1 MRSSLRWLVP
11 LAVTATVAG
20 GVAVG
25 SAQAG
30 NTPDLPSRTPQQ
42 VLASVAGSSVTALS
56 GTVVTRA
63 DVGLPS
69 ISGLTGGQPAATT
82 DAAGL
87 LTRLLSGQN
96 TLRVWADGPTR
107 QRAQLLDPFSELD
120 VVRNGS
126 QVWTYASRGNLVQHA
141 TVPAHAKPT
150 QAAGGDASAL
160 AGLTPAQLADR
171 AIAQA
176 DPTTAVTLGTPAL
189 VAGRSTY
196 ALTLTPRTTATL
208 VGRVVVAVDA
218 ERGVPLQVKVFA
230 RGHDTP
236 SVETGF
242 TSVDFGKPSA
252 DRFSFTPP
260 KGATV
265 TEVPAQ
271 AGTTPQKLP
280 AADRPT
286 VRGTGWASI
295 VQVPASAL
303 RDAQPAAPRSSA
315 NGSSGSGQ
323 AGGQAGGLA
332 ALQQLTTPVAGG
344 RAISTAL
351 LSVLFTDD
359 GRVFAGAVPVD
370 ALVAA
375 AAK

>member
-42 VLASVAGSSVTALS
+42 VLAAVAGSSVTALS

-69 ISGLTGGQPAATT
+69 VDGLTGARPPAST

-120 VVRNGS
+120 VVRNGT

-141 TVPAHAKPT
+141 TVPAHPATADRTASPL
-150 QAAGGDASAL
+150 AA
-160 AGLTPAQLADR
+160 LTPAQLADR

-176 DPTTAVTLGTPAL
+176 DPTTAVTLGAPAL

-242 TSVDFGKPSA
+242 TSVDFATPSA

-265 TEVPAQ
+265 TEITA
-271 AGTTPQKLP
+271 ATGSTPHQKLP
-280 AADRPT
+280 ATDRPT

-303 RDAQPAAPRSSA
+303 RDAQAAAPRSSGGEPS
-315 NGSSGSGQ
+315 GSS
-323 AGGQAGGLA
+323 QAGGLA

-344 RAISTAL
+344 RALSTAL

-359 GRVFAGAVPVD
+359 GRVLAGAVPVD